1 VLVLRDDYSNAGS
14 GIWFPDGEYGSPAGG
29 VNLPCKRLNKTRQ
42 QAIRFDRV
50 RLIQF
55 MKEVAMSGILKSSVQ
70 LFAEWRALLTPS
82 GGGVL
87 SPTAVALLGATGLY
101 GGQKPKDDTAASDAN
116 ILNTALGGEFGAV
129 AAYQLAADSG
139 LLQKPVRDLAMQFQG
154 QHKAHADLLSKTV
167 KTLGGS
173 PAEPKKTADY
183 KFPIE
188 TLKNQTD
195 VLRFAAGLEQ
205 GAASG
210 YLGMV
215 PVLGDRDLA
224 KAVASIL
231 GDEAMHWAI
240 LRHALGENPVPE
252 PSSPR
257 RRGQRRSGRAPSA
270 GARSRARPK
279 P

>member
-1 VLVLRDDYSNAGS
+1 
-14 GIWFPDGEYGSPAGG
+14 
-29 VNLPCKRLNKTRQ
+29 
-42 QAIRFDRV
+42 
-50 RLIQF
+50 
-55 MKEVAMSGILKSSVQ
+55 MKEVAMSGILKSTFQ

-87 SPTAVALLGATGLY
+87 SPTAVALLGAIGLY
-101 GGQKPKDDTAASDAN
+101 GGQNGQKEKDDSAASDAN

-139 LLQKPVRDLAMQFQG
+139 LLQKPVLEIAMQFQG
-154 QHKAHADLLSKTV
+154 QHKAHADLLTKTV
-167 KTLGGS
+167 KTLGGT
-173 PAEPKKTADY
+173 PAEQKKTADY
-183 KFPIE
+183 KFPVE
-188 TLKNQTD
+188 KLKTQTD

-215 PVLGDRDLA
+215 PVLAHRDLA

-240 LRHALGENPVPE
+240 LRQALGENPVPE
-252 PSSPR
+252 PFIS
-257 RRGQRRSGRAPSA
+257 
-270 GARSRARPK
+270 
-279 P
+279 

>member
-1 VLVLRDDYSNAGS
+1 
-14 GIWFPDGEYGSPAGG
+14 
-29 VNLPCKRLNKTRQ
+29 
-42 QAIRFDRV
+42 
-50 RLIQF
+50 
-55 MKEVAMSGILKSSVQ
+55 MKEVAMSGILKSTFQ

-87 SPTAVALLGATGLY
+87 SPTAVALLGAIGLY
-101 GGQKPKDDTAASDAN
+101 GGQNGQKEKDDSAASDAN

-139 LLQKPVRDLAMQFQG
+139 LLQKPVLEIAMQFQG
-154 QHKAHADLLSKTV
+154 QHKAHADLLTKTV
-167 KTLGGS
+167 KTLGGT
-173 PAEPKKTADY
+173 PAEQKKTADY
-183 KFPIE
+183 KFPVE
-188 TLKNQTD
+188 KLKTQTE

-215 PVLGDRDLA
+215 PVLAHRDLA

-240 LRHALGENPVPE
+240 LRQALGENPVPE
-252 PSSPR
+252 PFIS
-257 RRGQRRSGRAPSA
+257 
-270 GARSRARPK
+270 
-279 P
+279 

>member
-1 VLVLRDDYSNAGS
+1 
-14 GIWFPDGEYGSPAGG
+14 
-29 VNLPCKRLNKTRQ
+29 
-42 QAIRFDRV
+42 V

-82 GGGVL
+82 SGSVL

-139 LLQKPVRDLAMQFQG
+139 LLQKLVRDLAMQFQG

-224 KAVASIL
+224 KAVASAL
-231 GDEAMHWAI
+231 GDPAPGARREPGARAFHF
-240 LRHALGENPVPE
+240 LRPCPRPVPVD
-252 PSSPR
+252 S
-257 RRGQRRSGRAPSA
+257 
-270 GARSRARPK
+270 ARPEQA
-279 P
+279 PPMPADLARMAESAQTRMAH

>member
-1 VLVLRDDYSNAGS
+1 
-14 GIWFPDGEYGSPAGG
+14 
-29 VNLPCKRLNKTRQ
+29 
-42 QAIRFDRV
+42 
-50 RLIQF
+50 
-55 MKEVAMSGILKSSVQ
+55 MSGILKSTFQ

-87 SPTAVALLGATGLY
+87 SPTAVALLGAIGLY
-101 GGQKPKDDTAASDAN
+101 GGQNGQKEKDDSAASDAN

-139 LLQKPVRDLAMQFQG
+139 LLQKPVLEIAMQFQG
-154 QHKAHADLLSKTV
+154 QHKAHADLLTKTV
-167 KTLGGS
+167 KTLGGT
-173 PAEPKKTADY
+173 PAEQKKTADY
-183 KFPIE
+183 KFPVE
-188 TLKNQTD
+188 KLKTQTD

-215 PVLGDRDLA
+215 PVLAHRDLA

-240 LRHALGENPVPE
+240 LRQALGENPVPE
-252 PSSPR
+252 PFIS
-257 RRGQRRSGRAPSA
+257 
-270 GARSRARPK
+270 
-279 P
+279 

>member
-1 VLVLRDDYSNAGS
+1 
-14 GIWFPDGEYGSPAGG
+14 
-29 VNLPCKRLNKTRQ
+29 
-42 QAIRFDRV
+42 
-50 RLIQF
+50 
-55 MKEVAMSGILKSSVQ
+55 MKEVVVSQILQSFH
-70 LFAEWRALLTPS
+70 LFDGWRSFLTQS
-82 GGGVL
+82 GGAVL
-87 SPTAVALLGATGLY
+87 SPTAIALLGATGLY
-101 GGQKPKDDTAASDAN
+101 GGQQPNDDAAASDAS

-139 LLQKPVRDLAMQFQG
+139 LLQKPVLDIAMQFQG
-154 QHKAHADLLSKTV
+154 QHKAHADLLTKTV
-167 KTLGGS
+167 KTLGGH

-183 KFPIE
+183 KFPIQ

-195 VLRFAAGLEQ
+195 LLRFAACLEQ

-240 LRHALGENPVPE
+240 LRQALGENPVPE
-252 PSSPR
+252 PFIS
-257 RRGQRRSGRAPSA
+257 
-270 GARSRARPK
+270 
-279 P
+279 

>member
-1 VLVLRDDYSNAGS
+1 
-14 GIWFPDGEYGSPAGG
+14 
-29 VNLPCKRLNKTRQ
+29 
-42 QAIRFDRV
+42 
-50 RLIQF
+50 
-55 MKEVAMSGILKSSVQ
+55 MSGILKSTFQ

-101 GGQKPKDDTAASDAN
+101 GGQKDGQKEKDGSAASDAT

-139 LLQKPVRDLAMQFQG
+139 LLQKPLLDLARQLQG
-154 QHKAHADLLSKTV
+154 QHKAHADLLTKTV
-167 KTLGGS
+167 RTLGGR

-183 KFPIE
+183 KFPTE
-188 TLKNQTD
+188 KLKTQTD

-224 KAVASIL
+224 KAVPASS
-231 GDEAMHWAI
+231 AT
-240 LRHALGENPVPE
+240 
-252 PSSPR
+252 R
-257 RRGQRRSGRAPSA
+257 RCIGRSFARRSGRTRCQSLSSPETLSATSSGRQRSA
-270 GARSRARPK
+270 GATTVRVECASPQWGGSYAL
-279 P
+279 